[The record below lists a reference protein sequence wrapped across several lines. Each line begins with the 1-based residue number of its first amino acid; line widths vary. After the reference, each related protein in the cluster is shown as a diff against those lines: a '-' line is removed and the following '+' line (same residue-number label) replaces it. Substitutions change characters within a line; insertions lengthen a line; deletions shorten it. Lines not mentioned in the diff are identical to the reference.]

1 MRKIWIVILIFSAP
15 AIQAQERISVLE
27 SNPLLQ
33 IKQNQISKM
42 RTASVLSLP
51 FLDDFSYNSYF
62 PDYLL
67 WEDSAVFVNRSYPI
81 NPVTIGAATF
91 DGLDANGMAYDIY
104 ASMQG
109 KRADSLT
116 SRPIDLSVVDSA
128 YLIFYYQA
136 EGLGD
141 NPQPGD
147 SLVLEFYSLE
157 TIDTIYYLDSII
169 TFSNFA
175 NKENNNVIYGTAFSL
190 DTIFKW
196 KYIWSVSV
204 DTIQEFQR
212 KEINIVGANYLHGAF
227 QFRFR
232 NYATLSGNYDHWHI
246 DYVKVDEYVAGVIPE
261 LNDVA
266 FVYENPQLLKRYRE
280 MPWIQYQENTA
291 GELNDTLGII
301 LRNNNAGFSVDYKY
315 DVYENSNQ
323 IEHYPYLGTLSS
335 TRNVQVNIYD
345 TIGNFAFVQPPVFL
359 SDTIFKSTTTDSA
372 IFLFQNVIK
381 TTPNDNKNNDTLSH
395 FQIFNSHYAY
405 DDGVAEFA
413 YGINVQGAKM
423 AYQFE
428 LNKEDSLRMIQ
439 IYFAPMQSNVSNI
452 PFYLVVWED
461 NNGVPGNVLL
471 KDTVYPIYEE
481 RTNFHNYYLSTAIG
495 LDGVF
500 YVGIEQTTNDML
512 NVGLDRNSPSNNYM
526 FYNVG
531 GGWNYSQFPGAW
543 MIRPVLRS
551 TPIISSIDKELS
563 QNGILI
569 FPNPF
574 SDFTTIFLNTEI
586 QNKIQLFDIS
596 GKLIKEVIVQSYS
609 YKLSGNNLNSGIYLL
624 QIQNKNGI
632 FRKKLVIQ

>member
-1 MRKIWIVILIFSAP
+1 MRKVWFVILMFSIP
-15 AIQAQERISVLE
+15 VLQAQEKIYVLE

-33 IKQNQISKM
+33 IKQKKFAKTNISS
-42 RTASVLSLP
+42 TLNLP
-51 FLDDFSYNSYF
+51 FLDDFSYKSYF
-62 PDYLL
+62 PDNLL

-81 NPVTIGAATF
+81 NPVTIGVATF
-91 DGLDANGMAYDIY
+91 DGLNAKGIPYDIS

-116 SRPIDLSVVDSA
+116 SRPLNLDSLSSA

-136 EGLGD
+136 GGLGD
-141 NPQPGD
+141 NPQPED
-147 SLVLEFYSLE
+147 SLVLEFLAGVDSLGLP
-157 TIDTIYYLDSII
+157 I
-169 TFSNFA
+169 
-175 NKENNNVIYGTAFSL
+175 
-190 DTIFKW
+190 W
-196 KYIWSVSV
+196 KHIWSVSV
-204 DTIQEFQR
+204 DSIQEDFQR
-212 KEINIVGANYLHGAF
+212 VEILIVDTSYLHDTF

-246 DYVKVDEYVAGVIPE
+246 DYVKVDEYASGAIPD

-291 GELNDTLGII
+291 GELNDTLDII
-301 LRNNNAGFSVDYKY
+301 LRNNQAGISVDYKY

-323 IEHYPYLGTLSS
+323 IEHYPYPVPLTAPVNFNS
-335 TRNVQVNIYD
+335 TRNDSVLDYNL
-345 TIGNFAFVQPPVFL
+345 IGNFAFLPPILL

-372 IFLFQNVIK
+372 IFLFRNVIK

-395 FQIFNSHYAY
+395 LQIFNSHYAY

-423 AYQFE
+423 AYQFK

-471 KDTVYPIYEE
+471 KDTVYPVYEE

-551 TPIISSIDKELS
+551 TPIISSIDKELN
-563 QNGILI
+563 QDEILI
-569 FPNPF
+569 FPNPLT
-574 SDFTTIFLNTEI
+574 DFTTIFLNTEI
-586 QNKIQLFDIS
+586 QNKIQLLDIN
-596 GKLIKEVIVQSYS
+596 GRLVKEAIIQSYS
-609 YKLSGNNLNSGIYLL
+609 YKLSKNNLNSGIYLL

-632 FRKKLVIQ
+632 FRKKLIIQ

>member
-1 MRKIWIVILIFSAP
+1 MRKIWITILMMSILAL
-15 AIQAQERISVLE
+15 QAQEHISVLE
-27 SNPLLQ
+27 NNPLLQ
-33 IKQNQISKM
+33 IKQKQISKM

-81 NPVTIGAATF
+81 NPVTIGVATF
-91 DGLDANGMAYDIY
+91 DGLNADGRAYDIS

-116 SRPIDLSVVDSA
+116 SIPIDLSIVDSA
-128 YLIFYYQA
+128 YLLFYYQA
-136 EGLGD
+136 GGLGD
-141 NPQPGD
+141 NPQSED
-147 SLVLEFYSLE
+147 SLVLEFLAGVD
-157 TIDTIYYLDSII
+157 ILGLP
-169 TFSNFA
+169 
-175 NKENNNVIYGTAFSL
+175 V
-190 DTIFKW
+190 W
-196 KYIWSVSV
+196 QHIWSVSV
-204 DTIQEFQR
+204 DSIQEEFQR
-212 KEINIVGANYLHGAF
+212 VELIIVDTNYLHAAF

-232 NYATLSGNYDHWHI
+232 NKATLSGNYDHWHI
-246 DYVKVDEYVAGVIPE
+246 DYVKVDEYVSGVIPN

-266 FVYENPQLLKRYRE
+266 FVYENPQLFKRYRE

-323 IEHYPYLGTLSS
+323 IEHYPYLGNLSS

-345 TIGNFAFVQPPVFL
+345 TIGNFSFVQPPIFL

-381 TTPNDNKNNDTLSH
+381 TTSNDNKNNDTLSH
-395 FQIFNSHYAY
+395 LQVFNSHYAY

-423 AYQFE
+423 AYQFK

-471 KDTVYPIYEE
+471 KDTVYPVYEG
-481 RTNFHNYYLSTAIG
+481 RTNFHNYYLSTSIG